1 MKVHSLA
8 AVLALALGMV
18 GCGSGNSTGRFL
30 YAVGPGTNSVLGFQV
45 SPKGALTA
53 LSNGFSTDA
62 EPVAVVVLPGG
73 QFAYTANFSAG
84 DVSVFARDGKGNL
97 NTAKDPTTSNPIGP
111 ITAGTHPISMAINP
125 GGQVLYVL
133 NQGSATTSATISGF
147 KVDNSSGNLV
157 GINGSPFGTPA
168 TPTSITVTPNSK
180 FVYVA
185 HPALGQVSGF
195 TIGAAGALTQM
206 AGSPFT
212 VGGAPIFVIADPLAK
227 FLYVADAAGN
237 QILAFTIDANT
248 GALSAISGSPF
259 AAGTKPV
266 ALALDSTGVLLLAAN
281 QGSNSVSAYSV
292 NSGSGALSPASG
304 SPFTTGSAPVFVTV
318 DASNQFVFVADSGS
332 NDITA
337 FSISSGTLKAVSGS
351 PFNVSES
358 PAWLT
363 SH

>member
-8 AVLALALGMV
+8 VVLALGLGIV
-18 GCGSGNSTGRFL
+18 GCGSSSSTGRFL

-45 SPKGALTA
+45 SSSGALTA
-53 LSNGFSTDA
+53 LANGFSTDA
-62 EPVAVVVLPGG
+62 EPEAVVVLPGG

-97 NTAKDPTTSNPIGP
+97 NTDKDPTTTNPIGP
-111 ITAGTHPISMAINP
+111 ITAGTNPISMAINP

-133 NQGSATTSATISGF
+133 NQGSTTAPANISAF
-147 KVDNSSGNLV
+147 AVDNTSGNLV
-157 GINGSPFGTPA
+157 GITGSPFATPA

-195 TIGAAGALTQM
+195 SIGATGALTSIT
-206 AGSPFT
+206 GSPFT
-212 VGGAPIFVIADPLAK
+212 VGGAPTFLIVDPQAK
-227 FLYVADAAGN
+227 FLYVADASGN
-237 QILAFTIDANT
+237 QILAFTIDPNT
-248 GALSAISGSPF
+248 GAPSPISGSPF

-266 ALALDSTGVLLLAAN
+266 GLALDSTGVLLLAAN
-281 QGSNSVSAYSV
+281 QGSNSVSAYSI
-292 NSGSGALSPASG
+292 NTSSGALSPVSG
-304 SPFTTGSAPVFVTV
+304 SPFTTGRSPVFVTV
-318 DASNQFVFVADSGS
+318 DASNSFVFVADSVS

-337 FSISSGTLKAVSGS
+337 FSISGGTLKSVSGS
-351 PFNVSES
+351 PFNVADS